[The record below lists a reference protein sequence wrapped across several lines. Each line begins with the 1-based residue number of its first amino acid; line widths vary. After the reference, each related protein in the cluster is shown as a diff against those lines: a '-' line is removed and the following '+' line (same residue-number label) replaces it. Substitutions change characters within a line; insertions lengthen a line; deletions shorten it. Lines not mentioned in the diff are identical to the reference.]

1 MTNELIQV
9 NDANGQLVVSSRQ
22 IAEHFGKEHK
32 NVLRDIEGMLKIEPT
47 HNLFYKSTYI
57 HQQNG
62 QEYHEYLMNRDGFSL
77 LAMGFTGKKALE
89 WKLKYIQAF
98 NDMEKKLKASPS
110 LPKTF
115 AEALRLA
122 AAQAE
127 ELEAARPAVDFVER
141 YVATDT
147 TKSFRETAKIIGIP
161 ERRFI
166 ELMVINGILYRCQGV
181 IVPIAEYQKKG
192 YFSVKTG
199 EKHGHAYHQ
208 TRFTSEGVAW
218 VGKYAAKKD
227 WV

>member
-9 NDANGQLVVSSRQ
+9 NDTNGQLVVSSRQ
-22 IAEHFGKEHK
+22 IAEHFGKRHDNVIADVK
-32 NVLRDIEGMLKIEPT
+32 NLVPEISGAK
-47 HNLFYKSTYI
+47 LFFESTYENRGK
-57 HQQNG
+57 Q
-62 QEYHEYLMNRDGFSL
+62 YPEYLMNRDGFSL

-161 ERRFI
+161 ERKFI

-208 TRFTSEGVAW
+208 TRFTSDGVAW
-218 VGKYAAKKD
+218 VGKYAAKKG